1 MPRVFNMLLFL
12 CYKVS
17 KWRWLTIDVPPSSLD
32 LVLRWLLFY
41 LFCSSIVINAVISDS
56 THLSLEMPVPS
67 QGHYGFHS
75 FPLVTDFVCLYTY
88 EFWLSLWKIVRSSV
102 ICYYPYLFITQ
113 HANYQIHKDHLVL
126 GYQYKRELTLCYMYY
141 SKSNW
146 QLNNKLQNSITLRMH
161 AHLSTQEI
169 ISCTGEVYSS
179 RYNIMW

>member
-1 MPRVFNMLLFL
+1 MAHDRCSTLLTEFSTAL
-12 CYKVS
+12 TTILPILFQYCYKCCYI
-17 KWRWLTIDVPPSSLD
+17 WFNPPFLWKC
-32 LVLRWLLFY
+32 LYQVRVITVFTVFRLL
-41 LFCSSIVINAVISDS
+41 
-56 THLSLEMPVPS
+56 
-67 QGHYGFHS
+67 
-75 FPLVTDFVCLYTY
+75 TDFVCLLTY

-146 QLNNKLQNSITLRMH
+146 QLNNKLQNGITLRMH

-169 ISCTGEVYSS
+169 IFCTGEVYSS
-179 RYNIMW
+179 RNNIMW